1 VRLAGKRGERR
12 RNVKRDSSQ
21 RRTVELAHLGFY
33 LSAATEPVQAANR
46 VMETSLKFFDWD
58 AGFIALYDSRTDTA
72 KELVNIDTIAGR
84 RVRVPSVLPAKG
96 LTPLMR
102 QVMQDGPRLILRHN
116 EKEGP
121 TTVRFGDTSRVSMSL
136 IFVPV
141 RIEKRNIGVLSVQ
154 SYRTNAYKQADL
166 EILQG
171 LADHAAG
178 ALARLQAESA
188 LKESEE
194 RFREISQ
201 RLSYHVDN
209 SPLGVV
215 EWGVDMRLTRW
226 SGAAERVFGWKAEE
240 MLGKRM
246 EDLRWVYE
254 EDLPQVKTL
263 AMELRAGEIPR
274 SFSANRNYRK
284 DGSVIYCEWYNSA
297 LIGDHGEL
305 RSVLSLVLDVTER
318 RLAEA
323 RLREA
328 QALLQAHAEKLEETV
343 AGRTAKLQETIA
355 ELQHFSYAL
364 IHDMRAPLRAMS
376 GFAQIIEE
384 ECRQTVTPNGLE
396 LCRKIQ
402 TSARRLDSLIQDAL
416 NYSGATLEDWL
427 VHAVDP
433 GRLLT
438 DLIDSYP
445 DLQKWKGEIH
455 IESPLPVVM
464 GNDAALT
471 QCFSNLLRNAV
482 KFVQPGAVPKV
493 RVWGEKTENRARIWV
508 EDKGIGIP
516 LHAQRRIFDMF
527 QRATAGYEGTGIGLA
542 IVRKVAQRMGGSV
555 GVESEE
561 GEGSRFWVELVAA

>member
-1 VRLAGKRGERR
+1 
-12 RNVKRDSSQ
+12 
-21 RRTVELAHLGFY
+21 VELAHLGFY

-46 VMETSLKFFDWD
+46 VLETALKFFDWD
-58 AGFIALYDSRTDTA
+58 AGFINLYDSRTDTMT
-72 KELVNIDTIAGR
+72 ELLNMDTIAGR
-84 RVRVPSVLPAKG
+84 RVRVPAVLPAKG
-96 LTPLMR
+96 PTPTVQ
-102 QVMQDGPRLILRHN
+102 QVMQGGPRLILRHN

-121 TTVRFGDTSRVSMSL
+121 TTVRFGDTSRASMSL
-136 IFVPV
+136 MFVPV
-141 RIEKRNIGVLSVQ
+141 RIEERNIGVLSVQ
-154 SYRTNAYKQADL
+154 SYRTKAYKPADL

-171 LADHAAG
+171 LADHVAG

-209 SPLGVV
+209 SPLAVV

-226 SGAAERVFGWKAEE
+226 SGAAERVFGWKAKE

-254 EDLPQVKTL
+254 EDLPKVETL
-263 AMELRAGEIPR
+263 AMELRAGKIPR

-318 RLAEA
+318 RLAEMS
-323 RLREA
+323 LRDA
-328 QALLQAHAEKLEETV
+328 QALLQAHTEKLEEAV
-343 AGRTAKLQETIA
+343 VRRTAKLQETID

-376 GFAQIIEE
+376 GFAHLIEE
-384 ECRQTVTPNGLE
+384 ECRETVTPKGLE
-396 LCRKIQ
+396 LCRKMQ
-402 TSARRLDSLIQDAL
+402 TSARRLDSLIGDAL
-416 NYSGATLEDWL
+416 NYSDATLEDWP
-427 VHAVDP
+427 VHAIDP

-438 DLIDSYP
+438 ELIDLYP

-455 IESPLPVVM
+455 IESPLPLVM

-482 KFVQPGAVPKV
+482 KFVQPGAAPKV

-508 EDKGIGIP
+508 EDRGIGIP
-516 LHAQRRIFDMF
+516 LYAQKRIFDMF
-527 QRATAGYEGTGIGLA
+527 QRATADYEGTGIGLA
-542 IVRKVAQRMGGSV
+542 IVRKMAQRMGGTV
-555 GVESEE
+555 GVESKE
-561 GEGSRFWVELVAA
+561 GEGSRFWVELVAAFAGTAKQPPQGVALSTTR